1 MIGKVMKNFCLITFE
16 IWGELCGI
24 YTTLNT
30 VTNTF
35 LLSLSQCFLQV
46 SNKSVTALSSG
57 NQGKGKTAI
66 FKRWCMSIL
75 LYSVFTHEGTE
86 THMNH
91 WLERV
96 ELLHSSTQNPLKTTL
111 TSFAAWA
118 LTVFRCPYE
127 WKWYMESTCISRETN
142 LNSRTHEDIST
153 TSSLAPVPVTLH
165 PSYLES
171 FYSKSQSS
179 PSLRL
184 HSI

>member
-96 ELLHSSTQNPLKTTL
+96 ELLLLFNTKSIENYLDIHIPLQHEL
-111 TSFAAWA
+111 WQFSDA
-118 LTVFRCPYE
+118 LMSENGICSQPPLAE
-127 WKWYMESTCISRETN
+127 KQIQIPEHM
-142 LNSRTHEDIST
+142 RTFLPH
-153 TSSLAPVPVTLH
+153 LV
-165 PSYLES
+165 
-171 FYSKSQSS
+171 
-179 PSLRL
+179 
-184 HSI
+184 